1 MPRKN
6 KVHKKRDCVS
16 FVQSLNM
23 ANEMIVYQ
31 AAEAAG
37 VFAFG
42 LTEEG
47 FGDATAEI
55 IADTTNRFTNST

>member
-1 MPRKN
+1 
-6 KVHKKRDCVS
+6 
-16 FVQSLNM
+16 M

-47 FGDATAEI
+47 FGDDTAEI
-55 IADTTNRFTNST
+55 IADTTNRFTNSTLFPPP